1 MRTVEL
7 KLKRKLNE
15 VFINEPSDLGL
26 RPLTHLYKILT
37 HPLKNIPF
45 VLIVPLSFIFAVAM
59 YVLFGK
65 LIIKLVTL
73 LQYGF

>member
-1 MRTVEL
+1 MRTVEF
-7 KLKRKLNE
+7 KLKQKLNE

-26 RPLTHLYKILT
+26 NFLTNLYKIST
-37 HPLKNIPF
+37 RPLKNIPF
-45 VLIVPLSFIFAVAM
+45 VIIVPLSFIFAVVI

>member
-1 MRTVEL
+1 MRTAEL

-15 VFINEPSDLGL
+15 VFIHEPNDLGL
-26 RPLTHLYKILT
+26 NFLTNLYKILT
-37 HPLKNIPF
+37 SPLKNIPF
-45 VLIVPLSFIFAVAM
+45 VLIVPLSFVFAAAI